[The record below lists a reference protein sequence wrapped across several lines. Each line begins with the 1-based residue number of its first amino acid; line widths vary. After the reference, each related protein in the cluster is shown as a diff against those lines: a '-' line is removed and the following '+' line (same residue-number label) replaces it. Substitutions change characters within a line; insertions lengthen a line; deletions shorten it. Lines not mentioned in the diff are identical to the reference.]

1 MMRNKHQTVL
11 ALMAVVLIFAAC
23 ASIPPDRQ
31 VLNTIEIIRTSS
43 ISSMTVIGQLYT
55 LGQIN
60 DSQKA
65 QAVIIYNRLQAG
77 CKAVAASAS
86 TVLTVQQSADLT
98 APLQQ
103 LADQLKALLVT
114 FQTGGKT

>member
-1 MMRNKHQTVL
+1 MRNKQPTYAVL
-11 ALMAVVLIFAAC
+11 LAVVLFAVAC

-31 VLNTIEIIRTSS
+31 VLNTIEITRSS
-43 ISSMTVIGQLYT
+43 AISTMTVIGQMYM
-55 LGQIN
+55 LGQITEA
-60 DSQKA
+60 QKIEA
-65 QAVIIYNRLQAG
+65 QTVYQRLELG

-86 TVLTVQQSADLT
+86 TVLTAQQSADLT